1 MPDFRLAG
9 FTDTCHGHADPAG
22 SMRDSLCYRQLM
34 NRGAKNF
41 EAPIEWSVMG
51 QKVRAKRIGDRFK
64 PIAPSSRHAWHFIRS
79 NKIEHKLPAF
89 LVGGLWL
96 ARLNKFEDR
105 WEGKLP
111 ERNLGLLNKLMRPN
125 DVEAVIAGYKKA
137 AATGYASC
145 WHLNDGHPDP
155 AMWAK
160 SNFGDNHDGIALRS
174 SYDLLRTEL
183 ASLIAKSGDG
193 PLHISEVRYIDHTQ
207 ELLPEGQT
215 LEVAFSVRD
224 DYSFQK
230 ELRVFLT
237 TTWRSAAEALLP
249 KTNPWGGPL
258 VPPELIRGKLP
269 TAPTKLNGSIPEP
282 VQRGEAVV
290 PIINPKVLIDRVLVG
305 YRMNPNKRDK
315 LMAMLQT
322 AGLEDRVEFE
332 PKP

>member
-1 MPDFRLAG
+1 
-9 FTDTCHGHADPAG
+9 
-22 SMRDSLCYRQLM
+22 
-34 NRGAKNF
+34 
-41 EAPIEWSVMG
+41 
-51 QKVRAKRIGDRFK
+51 
-64 PIAPSSRHAWHFIRS
+64 
-79 NKIEHKLPAF
+79 
-89 LVGGLWL
+89 VG
-96 ARLNKFEDR
+96 
-105 WEGKLP
+105 P
-111 ERNLGLLNKLMRPN
+111 
-125 DVEAVIAGYKKA
+125 
-137 AATGYASC
+137 
-145 WHLNDGHPDP
+145 
-155 AMWAK
+155 
-160 SNFGDNHDGIALRS
+160 
-174 SYDLLRTEL
+174 
-183 ASLIAKSGDG
+183 
-193 PLHISEVRYIDHTQ
+193 
-207 ELLPEGQT
+207 GQT

-237 TTWRSAAEALLP
+237 TTWRSAAEALLS

-290 PIINPKVLIDRVLVG
+290 PIVNPKVLIDRVLVG